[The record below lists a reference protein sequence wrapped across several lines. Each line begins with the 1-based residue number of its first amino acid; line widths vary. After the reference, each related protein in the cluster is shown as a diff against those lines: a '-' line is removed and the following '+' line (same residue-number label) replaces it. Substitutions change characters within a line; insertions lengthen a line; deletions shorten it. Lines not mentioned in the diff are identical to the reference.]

1 MEKETIKKYIL
12 SQEKIEFPEV
22 QNKFSISYAEM
33 KSVFDELSKENK
45 LEFVS
50 GVTFKII
57 GKDVINDLFRREARE
72 SYSIDDRLREI
83 ENRRRALT
91 ERLHRMNDFDDEDD
105 DDEYEPEEDREVDL
119 REALIRCLECGLQ
132 EITCEKKY
140 ILGMED
146 GLNFELKF
154 VQNGSAL
161 RISDCGMIFPAVG
174 QTRRKVK
181 NVLKNYSSVVLE
193 EDGEISIT
201 VENVFGTLMALMTLY
216 SAVDAVKKMK

>member
-1 MEKETIKKYIL
+1 
-12 SQEKIEFPEV
+12 
-22 QNKFSISYAEM
+22 
-33 KSVFDELSKENK
+33 
-45 LEFVS
+45 
-50 GVTFKII
+50 
-57 GKDVINDLFRREARE
+57 
-72 SYSIDDRLREI
+72 
-83 ENRRRALT
+83 
-91 ERLHRMNDFDDEDD
+91 
-105 DDEYEPEEDREVDL
+105 
-119 REALIRCLECGLQ
+119 
-132 EITCEKKY
+132 
-140 ILGMED
+140 MED